1 MKIIA
6 KQAGIVAQVLTGE
19 DDDMLSVQVQV
30 PFLSLTDEQKKQ
42 VQTMIDEELERNP
55 PEQRRA

>member
-42 VQTMIDEELERNP
+42 VQTMVEEEIARNP

>member
-6 KQAGIVAQVLTGE
+6 KQSGIVAQVLTGE

-30 PFLSLTDEQKKQ
+30 PLLSMTDEQKKQ
-42 VQTMIDEELERNP
+42 VQTMVEEELARNP